1 MVWGL
6 GYRNINDR
14 TVIGLD
20 STLAFLPLHVA
31 REWFTA
37 FVQDE
42 IALVPNRV
50 HVTVGTKIEHNDY
63 TGFEIQPSGRV
74 SWRPGSSGTL
84 WMAVSRALR
93 TPSRIDRELFAPAKP
108 PYFLAGSPDFHSE
121 EELAYELGYRYQ
133 HGTLGLSV
141 ATFYSR
147 YHGLRSVEQV
157 NPPAPVPIVIANGQ
171 DGESYGAEVTAE
183 YWLTN
188 RWRVHAGYTELRVH
202 AWPNPGSTDMSRGSG
217 ESQVPDRQFLLQ
229 SSVDLPAHLG
239 LAAWFRAIDDIN
251 NQLVPAYAELNATL
265 TWQPT
270 SHLDL
275 SLVGQNL
282 LHGQHREFGASSS
295 PTRRDIQRGVYGA
308 VAWHF

>member
-1 MVWGL
+1 
-6 GYRNINDR
+6 
-14 TVIGLD
+14 
-20 STLAFLPLHVA
+20 
-31 REWFTA
+31 
-37 FVQDE
+37 
-42 IALVPNRV
+42 
-50 HVTVGTKIEHNDY
+50 
-63 TGFEIQPSGRV
+63 
-74 SWRPGSSGTL
+74 
-84 WMAVSRALR
+84 
-93 TPSRIDRELFAPAKP
+93 
-108 PYFLAGSPDFHSE
+108 
-121 EELAYELGYRYQ
+121 
-133 HGTLGLSV
+133 
-141 ATFYSR
+141 
-147 YHGLRSVEQV
+147 VEQV
-157 NPPAPVPIVIANGQ
+157 NPPAPVPLVIANGQ
-171 DGESYGAEVTAE
+171 DVESYGAEVTAE

-202 AWPNPGSTDMSRGSG
+202 VWPNPGSTDMSRGSG

-229 SSVDLPAHLG
+229 SSLDLPAHLG

-265 TWQPT
+265 TWQLT

>member
-1 MVWGL
+1 
-6 GYRNINDR
+6 
-14 TVIGLD
+14 
-20 STLAFLPLHVA
+20 
-31 REWFTA
+31 
-37 FVQDE
+37 
-42 IALVPNRV
+42 
-50 HVTVGTKIEHNDY
+50 
-63 TGFEIQPSGRV
+63 
-74 SWRPGSSGTL
+74 
-84 WMAVSRALR
+84 
-93 TPSRIDRELFAPAKP
+93 
-108 PYFLAGSPDFHSE
+108 
-121 EELAYELGYRYQ
+121 
-133 HGTLGLSV
+133 
-141 ATFYSR
+141 
-147 YHGLRSVEQV
+147 
-157 NPPAPVPIVIANGQ
+157 VIANGQ

-202 AWPNPGSTDMSRGSG
+202 VWPNPGSTDMSRGSG

-229 SSVDLPAHLG
+229 SWVDLPAHLG

-265 TWQPT
+265 TWRPT

-282 LHGQHREFGASSS
+282 LHGQHREFGASNS